1 MFAAMVTESLQ
12 KTLFVLV
19 TSLVIKAS
27 WAVADKNQN
36 GFTSISSHLPSASM
50 IRVKREVTDNDLSVC
65 GLLEAR
71 SKCSSSFNQD
81 YINALSKC
89 GERAR
94 SAITSSEHSCR
105 QNGDVYCGEHS
116 LYISSN
122 CTGSCTTQCA
132 NALRQGGCC
141 LNGDSW
147 YQELLNRCNISM
159 PERCSPS
166 IIQIPNISQQSSCS
180 SDEYNKQ
187 EVKAMCDNIDL
198 LINGFN
204 QEERCEPFSNNYRD
218 YCSYKDNQYCV
229 NQLSS
234 ARLQAVEEAANNCSS
249 TLLSFGCS
257 DQCNGTLSQVEST
270 VGCCIHALNATDSS
284 IALSL
289 TNSWEKC
296 EIPVPPKC
304 GGNSITLS
312 SVSSIT
318 LSSVSSITLSS
329 VSSKVGWGCYG
340 SLFIV
345 SSFVITHA
353 II

>member
-1 MFAAMVTESLQ
+1 MQMFGAMVTESLQ

-19 TSLVIKAS
+19 ICLVLKAS

-36 GFTSISSHLPSASM
+36 GFTAISSHLLSASM
-50 IRVKREVTDNDLSVC
+50 MRVKREVTYNDQRVC
-65 GLLEAR
+65 SLLEAR

-89 GERAR
+89 GQRAI
-94 SAITSSEHSCR
+94 SDIVGSEHSCR
-105 QNGDVYCGEHS
+105 QNGDVYCGEH
-116 LYISSN
+116 YWYVISN
-122 CTGSCTTQCA
+122 CTQSCTTQCA
-132 NALRQGGCC
+132 NALRQAGCC
-141 LNGDSW
+141 FNGDSL

-159 PERCSPS
+159 PERCLPS
-166 IIQIPNISQQSSCS
+166 KLQIPNISQQSSCS
-180 SDEYNKQ
+180 SDDYNKQ

-204 QEERCEPFSNNYRD
+204 QEERCEPFSSNYRD

-249 TLLSFGCS
+249 SLLSFGCS
-257 DQCNGTLSQVEST
+257 DQCKDTLSEVEST
-270 VGCCIHALNATDSS
+270 VGCCIHALNATDTS

-289 TNSWEKC
+289 TDSWKKC

-312 SVSSIT
+312 PVSSIT
-318 LSSVSSITLSS
+318 LSSVF
-329 VSSKVGWGCYG
+329 G

-345 SSFVITHA
+345 ASFVITHD

>member
-1 MFAAMVTESLQ
+1 MFGAMVTESLQ
-12 KTLFVLV
+12 KTLCVLV
-19 TSLVIKAS
+19 VCLLLKAS

-36 GFTSISSHLPSASM
+36 GFTSISSNLPSASM
-50 IRVKREVTDNDLSVC
+50 MRVKREVTDNDQRVC

-89 GERAR
+89 GQRAR
-94 SAITSSEHSCR
+94 PAIISSEHSCR
-105 QNGDVYCGEHS
+105 QNGDVYCGEHY
-116 LYISSN
+116 LYISYN
-122 CTGSCTTQCA
+122 CTQSCNTQCEY
-132 NALRQGGCC
+132 ALRQAGCC
-141 LNGDSW
+141 LNGSSL
-147 YQELLNRCNISM
+147 YHSCNIFM
-159 PERCSPS
+159 PERCPPS
-166 IIQIPNISQQSSCS
+166 KIQIPNISQQSSCS

-187 EVKAMCDNIDL
+187 EVKSMCDNIYL

-204 QEERCEPFSNNYRD
+204 QEKRCKPFSNNYRD

-234 ARLQAVEEAANNCSS
+234 ATFQDVKEAANNCSS
-249 TLLSFGCS
+249 SLLSSGCS
-257 DQCNGTLSQVEST
+257 DQCKDALCQVNST
-270 VGCCIHALNATDSS
+270 VGCCIHALNATDTS

-289 TNSWEKC
+289 TNSWKKC
-296 EIPVPPKC
+296 KIPVPPKC

-312 SVSSIT
+312 SVF
-318 LSSVSSITLSS
+318 
-329 VSSKVGWGCYG
+329 G

-345 SSFVITHA
+345 ASFVITHA